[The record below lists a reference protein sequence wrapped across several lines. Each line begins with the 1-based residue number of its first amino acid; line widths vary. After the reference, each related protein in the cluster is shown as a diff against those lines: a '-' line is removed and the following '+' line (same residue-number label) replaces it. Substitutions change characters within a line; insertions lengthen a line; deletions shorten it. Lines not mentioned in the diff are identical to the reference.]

1 MNVRKN
7 IRSGPYTDTTCPMK
21 KAVSIG
27 IYSTLWISFLIWSV
41 LCVSKVTSL
50 PEDPNE
56 VVQKDE
62 KTDNDYKQEVE
73 IAAPQHK
80 EVDINMIQ

>member
-1 MNVRKN
+1 
-7 IRSGPYTDTTCPMK
+7 MK

-27 IYSTLWISFLIWSV
+27 ISSTLWISFLIWSV

-73 IAAPQHK
+73 IAAPQNK
-80 EVDINMIQ
+80 EVDII